1 MWPGEW
7 TASTPSSRACKTTA
21 TRCAATPPPSV
32 LSATKRRTSRPP
44 APTASTFSW
53 PRENLLKSPSRKA
66 YMQYNP
72 LGRTGLNVSRV
83 GFGGGGIGQV
93 WGATTREEAVKAVHR
108 ALDLGINYF
117 DVAPAYGDGKAEE
130 ALGIALEGR
139 SEGVIIGTK
148 VRVPANNL
156 ADATGAVQRSME
168 TSLRLLKRDSVDIL
182 HVHNRFT
189 ENRGDVPNSLSADDV
204 MGPVLKAYQAVQQ
217 AGKTRFIGLSAMDH
231 HVPTLKTIME
241 SGDWDTVLAYYNLLN
256 WTAQLPPPPGAALFD
271 NGQNI
276 LLAKKHNMG
285 VIGIRSH
292 AAGALTSGV
301 DRPVPPDND
310 LLRQDVA
317 SAAQLGFLLDGNIK
331 TLSQAATVFCLMNED
346 IHTTVPGVKNQAETE
361 EMAGC
366 IDLASFSEAQ
376 MTRLKELYFK
386 GFRY

>member
-1 MWPGEW
+1 M
-7 TASTPSSRACKTTA
+7 
-21 TRCAATPPPSV
+21 
-32 LSATKRRTSRPP
+32 
-44 APTASTFSW
+44 
-53 PRENLLKSPSRKA
+53 
-66 YMQYNP
+66 
-72 LGRTGLNVSRV
+72 
-83 GFGGGGIGQV
+83 
-93 WGATTREEAVKAVHR
+93 
-108 ALDLGINYF
+108 
-117 DVAPAYGDGKAEE
+117 
-130 ALGIALEGR
+130 
-139 SEGVIIGTK
+139 IIGTK

-189 ENRGDVPNSLSADDV
+189 ENRGDVPNSLSGDDV
-204 MGPVLKAYQAVQQ
+204 MGPVLKAYQSVQQ

-231 HVPTLKTIME
+231 YVPTLKTIME

-256 WTAQLPPPPGAALFD
+256 WTAQLPPPPGADLFD

>member
-1 MWPGEW
+1 
-7 TASTPSSRACKTTA
+7 
-21 TRCAATPPPSV
+21 
-32 LSATKRRTSRPP
+32 
-44 APTASTFSW
+44 
-53 PRENLLKSPSRKA
+53 
-66 YMQYNP
+66 MQYNP

-346 IHTTVPGVKNQAETE
+346 IHTTVPGVKNQVETE
-361 EMAGC
+361 EMADC
-366 IDLASFSEAQ
+366 IDLAPFSEAQ

>member
-1 MWPGEW
+1 
-7 TASTPSSRACKTTA
+7 
-21 TRCAATPPPSV
+21 
-32 LSATKRRTSRPP
+32 
-44 APTASTFSW
+44 
-53 PRENLLKSPSRKA
+53 
-66 YMQYNP
+66 MQYNS

-93 WGATTREEAVKAVHR
+93 WGATTRDEAVRAVHR

-117 DVAPAYGDGKAEE
+117 DVAPAYGNGKAEE

-139 SEGVIIGTK
+139 SEEVIIGTK
-148 VRVPANNL
+148 VRVPGDDLAN
-156 ADATGAVQRSME
+156 ATAAVQRSME

-204 MGPVLKAYQAVQQ
+204 MGPVLEAYQAVQQ

-231 HVPTLKTIME
+231 DVPTLNKIMDT
-241 SGDWDTVLAYYNLLN
+241 GDWDTMLAYYNLLN
-256 WTAQLPPPPGAALFD
+256 QTAQSPPPPGVNLFD

-276 LLAKKHNMG
+276 LLAKKHDMG

-301 DRPVPPDND
+301 DRPVPPDNE

-331 TLSQAATVFCLMNED
+331 NLSQAATVYCLMNED
-346 IHTTVPGVKNQAETE
+346 IHTTVPGVKNVAETE

-366 IDLASFSEAQ
+366 IDLTPFSPAQ
-376 MTRLKELYFK
+376 MTRLGEFYNK
-386 GFRY
+386 GFRD

>member
-1 MWPGEW
+1 
-7 TASTPSSRACKTTA
+7 
-21 TRCAATPPPSV
+21 
-32 LSATKRRTSRPP
+32 
-44 APTASTFSW
+44 
-53 PRENLLKSPSRKA
+53 
-66 YMQYNP
+66 MQYNS

-93 WGATTREEAVKAVHR
+93 WGATTRDEAVRAVHR

-117 DVAPAYGDGKAEE
+117 DVAPAYGNGKAEE

-139 SEGVIIGTK
+139 SEEVIIGTK
-148 VRVPANNL
+148 VRVPGDDLAN
-156 ADATGAVQRSME
+156 ATAAVQRSME

-204 MGPVLKAYQAVQQ
+204 MGPVLEAYQAVQQ

-231 HVPTLKTIME
+231 DVPTLNKIMDT
-241 SGDWDTVLAYYNLLN
+241 GDWDTMLAYYNLLN
-256 WTAQLPPPPGAALFD
+256 QTAQSPPPPGVNLFD

-276 LLAKKHNMG
+276 LLAKKHDMG

-301 DRPVPPDND
+301 DRPVPSDNE

-331 TLSQAATVFCLMNED
+331 NLSQAATVYCLMNED
-346 IHTTVPGVKNQAETE
+346 LHTTVPGVKNVAETE

-366 IDLASFSEAQ
+366 IDLTPFSPAQ
-376 MTRLKELYFK
+376 MTRLGELYNK
-386 GFRY
+386 GFRD

>member
-1 MWPGEW
+1 
-7 TASTPSSRACKTTA
+7 
-21 TRCAATPPPSV
+21 
-32 LSATKRRTSRPP
+32 
-44 APTASTFSW
+44 
-53 PRENLLKSPSRKA
+53 
-66 YMQYNP
+66 MQYNP

-139 SEGVIIGTK
+139 SEEVIIGTK

-189 ENRGDVPNSLSADDV
+189 ENRGDAPNSLSADDV

-231 HVPTLKTIME
+231 YVPTLKTIME

-361 EMAGC
+361 EMADC
-366 IDLASFSEAQ
+366 IDLAPFSEAQ

>member
-1 MWPGEW
+1 
-7 TASTPSSRACKTTA
+7 
-21 TRCAATPPPSV
+21 
-32 LSATKRRTSRPP
+32 
-44 APTASTFSW
+44 
-53 PRENLLKSPSRKA
+53 
-66 YMQYNP
+66 MQYNS

-93 WGATTREEAVKAVHR
+93 WGATTRDEAVRAVHR

-117 DVAPAYGDGKAEE
+117 DVAPAYGNGKAEE

-139 SEGVIIGTK
+139 SEEVIIGTK
-148 VRVPANNL
+148 VRVPGDDLAN
-156 ADATGAVQRSME
+156 ATAAVQRSME

-204 MGPVLKAYQAVQQ
+204 MGPVLEAYQAVQQ

-231 HVPTLKTIME
+231 DVPTLNKIMDT
-241 SGDWDTVLAYYNLLN
+241 GDWDTMLAYYNLLN
-256 WTAQLPPPPGAALFD
+256 QTAQSPPPPGVNLFD

-276 LLAKKHNMG
+276 LLAKKHDMG

-301 DRPVPPDND
+301 DRPVPPDNE

-331 TLSQAATVFCLMNED
+331 NLSQAATVYCLINED
-346 IHTTVPGVKNQAETE
+346 IHTTVPGVKNVAETE

-366 IDLASFSEAQ
+366 IDLTPFSPAQ
-376 MTRLKELYFK
+376 MARLGELYNK
-386 GFRY
+386 GFRD

>member
-1 MWPGEW
+1 
-7 TASTPSSRACKTTA
+7 
-21 TRCAATPPPSV
+21 
-32 LSATKRRTSRPP
+32 
-44 APTASTFSW
+44 
-53 PRENLLKSPSRKA
+53 
-66 YMQYNP
+66 MQYNP

-139 SEGVIIGTK
+139 SEEVIIGTK

-189 ENRGDVPNSLSADDV
+189 ENRGDVPNSLSGDDV
-204 MGPVLKAYQAVQQ
+204 MGPVLKAYQSVQQ

-346 IHTTVPGVKNQAETE
+346 IHTTVPGVKNQVETE

-366 IDLASFSEAQ
+366 IDIAPFSEAQ

>member
-1 MWPGEW
+1 
-7 TASTPSSRACKTTA
+7 
-21 TRCAATPPPSV
+21 
-32 LSATKRRTSRPP
+32 
-44 APTASTFSW
+44 
-53 PRENLLKSPSRKA
+53 
-66 YMQYNP
+66 MQYNS

-93 WGATTREEAVKAVHR
+93 WGATTRDEAVRAVHR

-117 DVAPAYGDGKAEE
+117 DVAPAYGNGKAEE

-139 SEGVIIGTK
+139 SEEVIIGTK
-148 VRVPANNL
+148 VRVPGDDLAN
-156 ADATGAVQRSME
+156 ATAAVQRSME

-204 MGPVLKAYQAVQQ
+204 MGPVLEAYQAVQQ

-231 HVPTLKTIME
+231 DVPTLNKIMDT
-241 SGDWDTVLAYYNLLN
+241 GDWDTMLAYYNLLN
-256 WTAQLPPPPGAALFD
+256 QTAKSPPPPGVNLFD

-276 LLAKKHNMG
+276 LLAKKHDMG

-301 DRPVPPDND
+301 DRPVPPDNE

-331 TLSQAATVFCLMNED
+331 NLSQAATVYCLMNED
-346 IHTTVPGVKNQAETE
+346 IHTTVPGVKNVAETE

-366 IDLASFSEAQ
+366 IDLTPFSPAQ
-376 MTRLKELYFK
+376 MTRLGELYNK
-386 GFRY
+386 GFRD

>member
-1 MWPGEW
+1 
-7 TASTPSSRACKTTA
+7 
-21 TRCAATPPPSV
+21 
-32 LSATKRRTSRPP
+32 
-44 APTASTFSW
+44 
-53 PRENLLKSPSRKA
+53 
-66 YMQYNP
+66 MQYNS

-93 WGATTREEAVKAVHR
+93 WGATTRDEAVRAVHR

-117 DVAPAYGDGKAEE
+117 DVAPAYGNGKAEE

-139 SEGVIIGTK
+139 SEEVIIGTK
-148 VRVPANNL
+148 VRVPGDDLAN
-156 ADATGAVQRSME
+156 ATAAVQRSME

-189 ENRGDVPNSLSADDV
+189 ENRGDVQNSLSADDV
-204 MGPVLKAYQAVQQ
+204 MGPVLEAYQAVQQ

-231 HVPTLKTIME
+231 DVPTLNKIMDT
-241 SGDWDTVLAYYNLLN
+241 GDWDTMLAYYNLLN
-256 WTAQLPPPPGAALFD
+256 QTAQSPPPPGVNLFD

-276 LLAKKHNMG
+276 LLAKKHDMG

-301 DRPVPPDND
+301 DRPVPPDNE

-331 TLSQAATVFCLMNED
+331 NLSQAATVYCLINED
-346 IHTTVPGVKNQAETE
+346 IHTTVPGVKNVAETE

-366 IDLASFSEAQ
+366 IDLTPFSPAQ
-376 MTRLKELYFK
+376 MTRLGELYNK
-386 GFRY
+386 GFRD

>member
-1 MWPGEW
+1 
-7 TASTPSSRACKTTA
+7 
-21 TRCAATPPPSV
+21 
-32 LSATKRRTSRPP
+32 
-44 APTASTFSW
+44 
-53 PRENLLKSPSRKA
+53 
-66 YMQYNP
+66 MQYNP

-139 SEGVIIGTK
+139 SEEVIIGTK

-189 ENRGDVPNSLSADDV
+189 ENRGDVPNSLSGDDV
-204 MGPVLKAYQAVQQ
+204 MGPVLKAYQSVQQ

-231 HVPTLKTIME
+231 YVPTLKTIME

-256 WTAQLPPPPGAALFD
+256 WTAHLSPPPGAALFD

>member
-1 MWPGEW
+1 
-7 TASTPSSRACKTTA
+7 
-21 TRCAATPPPSV
+21 
-32 LSATKRRTSRPP
+32 
-44 APTASTFSW
+44 
-53 PRENLLKSPSRKA
+53 
-66 YMQYNP
+66 MQYNP

-130 ALGIALEGR
+130 ALGIALERR
-139 SEGVIIGTK
+139 SEEVIIGTK

-189 ENRGDVPNSLSADDV
+189 ENRGDVPNSLSGDDV
-204 MGPVLKAYQAVQQ
+204 MGPVLKAYQSVQQ

-231 HVPTLKTIME
+231 YVPTLKTIME

-256 WTAQLPPPPGAALFD
+256 WTAHLSPPPGAALFD

>member
-1 MWPGEW
+1 
-7 TASTPSSRACKTTA
+7 
-21 TRCAATPPPSV
+21 
-32 LSATKRRTSRPP
+32 
-44 APTASTFSW
+44 
-53 PRENLLKSPSRKA
+53 
-66 YMQYNP
+66 MQYNL

-148 VRVPANNL
+148 VRVPGNNL

-276 LLAKKHNMG
+276 LLAQKHNMG

-317 SAAQLGFLLDGNIK
+317 SAAQLEFLLDGNIK

-346 IHTTVPGVKNQAETE
+346 IHTTVPGVKSQSETE

-366 IDLASFSEAQ
+366 IDLAPFSEAQ